1 MRWRMH
7 PGTGDVGNGGIYVTG
22 AVMAEVVRQEK

>member
-1 MRWRMH
+1 MRWCVH

-22 AVMAEVVRQEK
+22 AMAEVVRQEK